1 MEMRDTF
8 LELNQ
13 GYISAAGSAR
23 NLAVYTSCF
32 FFAGSGKNSWQ
43 MMLTSP
49 DLS

>member
-13 GYISAAGSAR
+13 GYISAAASAR
-23 NLAVYTSCF
+23 NLAVYTSC

-43 MMLTSP
+43 MMLKSP